1 MRKLLFINVLLCFT
15 TAIIHAQ
22 PAPNEIDSLK
32 KMLTITNADTTRVH
46 LLRQTGYIQRNLT
59 VLQQALALAKKIN
72 YVTGEVNCYNT
83 MGNFFFGNGNY
94 PKAMEFYF
102 QGLKISEENDYL
114 HGIAKT
120 KGNIGSIYIKQANY
134 RLGLDYSL
142 EALSI
147 SKTLN
152 NIRGIAIQSYDIAGA
167 YLQLGKTDSALY
179 YGNQSYQYALVS
191 KDSNA
196 LTNSLST
203 LGDIHLSFGN
213 MKLASEYYHMATPYS
228 AGYLYNLPD
237 IYMSMAKLFQ
247 QTGQIDSCLLYSQKA
262 LQIAQA
268 QNNGDIIFKSAGL
281 LSSLYEKKDVN
292 QSFYYYKLA
301 VAGKDSMFNTE
312 KVKQMQNLSVNET
325 LRQQE
330 REAEK
335 IKTNEERKRNL
346 QYAAI
351 AVAIITFL
359 ILFLL
364 LSRSIVVKTKFIE
377 FFGVLG
383 LLAVFEFINLFIHP
397 YLSHATNDSPV
408 LMLLILIGIG
418 ALLVPLHH
426 RLEKWI
432 TKIMVE
438 KNKKIRLAAAKK
450 TIATLEGEQTN

>member
-1 MRKLLFINVLLCFT
+1 MKKVLFIIVLLYLF
-15 TAIIHAQ
+15 AINGNSQ
-22 PAPNEIDSLK
+22 PGPGEIDSLK
-32 KMLTITNADTTRVH
+32 KILAITNADTTRVN

-83 MGNFFFGNGNY
+83 MGNFFFGNSNY

-114 HGIAKT
+114 AGIAKT

-147 SKTLN
+147 SKTIN
-152 NIRGIAIQSYDIAGA
+152 NLRGFAIQSYDIAAA

-179 YGNQSYQYALVS
+179 YVNQSYQYALVS

-203 LGDIHLSFGN
+203 LGDIHHSLGN
-213 MKLASEYYHMATPYS
+213 IKLASEYYRMAIPYS
-228 AGYLYNLPD
+228 AGYVYNLPE
-237 IYMSMAKLFQ
+237 IYLSMAKLFQ
-247 QTGQIDSCLLYSQKA
+247 QTGEIDSCILYSQKA
-262 LQIAQA
+262 LQIAKG

-312 KVKQMQNLSVNET
+312 KVKQMQNLSFNET

-351 AVAIITFL
+351 AVALITFL
-359 ILFLL
+359 ILFFT

-397 YLSHATNDSPV
+397 YLAHATNDSPV
-408 LMLLILIGIG
+408 LMLLVLIGIG

-438 KNKKIRLAAAKK
+438 KNKKIRLEAAKK
-450 TIATLEGEQTN
+450 TIQQLEG